1 MGEFVLR
8 VVSTFGGW
16 VVENG
21 SWTSAVMSKDNALNL
36 AEGMA
41 AAVRR
46 TGEMTR
52 VVVEDAPGER
62 GGRRPN

>member
-16 VVENG
+16 VVENA
-21 SWTSAVMSKDNALNL
+21 SWTSAVMSKDNAANL

-46 TGEMTR
+46 TGETVR
-52 VVVEDAPGER
+52 VVVEDMPSER
-62 GGRRPN
+62 GARRPC